1 MDGSAFNEIARNDQ
15 YTLGVL
21 AEMDFYI
28 LLANLDYV
36 SYEYRKHNLKQ
47 AIYTYINA
55 RFSIWARNSLPVK
68 LKMAAT
74 YLHWRNTVKE
84 RNIEIDIQ
92 DLVID
97 FSKEAVIKSFLGLIS
112 IQY

>member
-1 MDGSAFNEIARNDQ
+1 MNSLEINEIARNDE

-21 AEMDFYI
+21 AEMDYYI
-28 LLANLDYV
+28 LHANLDYV

-55 RFSIWARNSLPVK
+55 RFSIWARNSLPVE
-68 LKMAAT
+68 LIMAET
-74 YLHWRNTVKE
+74 FLHWRNTVKE
-84 RNIEIDIQ
+84 RKIEIDIN

-97 FSKEAVIKSFLGLIS
+97 FTKDVLIKSFLGLIS
-112 IQY
+112 IQ